1 MTTTHLWVMTA
12 MSRRTD
18 ISIALIV
25 ILAISIVSIV
35 LFIFKDTE
43 DVDETVQEIDTY
55 VDDDGGYWVIE
66 AFPVPEEWRR

>member
-1 MTTTHLWVMTA
+1 

-18 ISIALIV
+18 ISIAFIV
-25 ILAISIVSIV
+25 ILTIAIASIV
-35 LFIFKDTE
+35 LYIFRDTE

-55 VDDDGGYWVIE
+55 IDDDGGYWVIE

>member
-1 MTTTHLWVMTA
+1 MTTTHLWMMTA

-25 ILAISIVSIV
+25 ILTIAIASIV
-35 LFIFKDTE
+35 LYIFRDTE
-43 DVDETVQEIDTY
+43 DVDVTVQEIDTY
-55 VDDDGGYWVIE
+55 IDDDGGYWVIE

>member
-1 MTTTHLWVMTA
+1 MTTTHLWMMTA

-25 ILAISIVSIV
+25 ILTIAIASIV
-35 LFIFKDTE
+35 LYIFRDTE

-55 VDDDGGYWVIE
+55 IDDDGGYWVIE
-66 AFPVPEEWRR
+66 AFPVPEEWRI

>member
-25 ILAISIVSIV
+25 ILAISIASIV
-35 LFIFKDTE
+35 LYIFRDTE
-43 DVDETVQEIDTY
+43 DVEETVQEIDTY
-55 VDDDGGYWVIE
+55 IDDDGGYWVIE
-66 AFPVPEEWRR
+66 AFPVPEEWRI

>member
-1 MTTTHLWVMTA
+1 MTTTHLWMMTA

-25 ILAISIVSIV
+25 ILAISIASIV
-35 LFIFKDTE
+35 LYIFRDTE

-55 VDDDGGYWVIE
+55 IDDDGGYWVIE

>member
-1 MTTTHLWVMTA
+1 MMTA

-18 ISIALIV
+18 IFIALIV

-35 LFIFKDTE
+35 LYIFRDTE

-55 VDDDGGYWVIE
+55 IDDDGGYWVIE

>member
-1 MTTTHLWVMTA
+1 MMTA

-25 ILAISIVSIV
+25 ILTIAIASIV
-35 LFIFKDTE
+35 LYIFRDTE

-55 VDDDGGYWVIE
+55 IDDDGGYWVIE
-66 AFPVPEEWRR
+66 AFPVPEEWRI

>member
-1 MTTTHLWVMTA
+1 MMTA

-35 LFIFKDTE
+35 LYIFRDTE
-43 DVDETVQEIDTY
+43 DVNETVQEIDTY
-55 VDDDGGYWVIE
+55 IDDDGGYWVIE

>member
-1 MTTTHLWVMTA
+1 

-25 ILAISIVSIV
+25 ILTIAIVSIV
-35 LFIFKDTE
+35 LYIFRDTE
-43 DVDETVQEIDTY
+43 DEDVVVQEIDTY
-55 VDDDGGYWVIE
+55 IDDDGGYWVIE

>member
-25 ILAISIVSIV
+25 ILTIAIASIV
-35 LFIFKDTE
+35 LYIFRDTE

-55 VDDDGGYWVIE
+55 IDDDGGYWVIE
-66 AFPVPEEWRR
+66 AFPVPEEWRI

>member
-1 MTTTHLWVMTA
+1 MMTA

-25 ILAISIVSIV
+25 ILTIAIASIV
-35 LFIFKDTE
+35 LYIFRDTE
-43 DVDETVQEIDTY
+43 DVNETVQEIDTY
-55 VDDDGGYWVIE
+55 IDDDGGYWVIE

>member
-1 MTTTHLWVMTA
+1 

-25 ILAISIVSIV
+25 ILAISIASIV
-35 LFIFKDTE
+35 MYIFRDTE
-43 DVDETVQEIDTY
+43 DTYEIVQEIDTY

>member
-1 MTTTHLWVMTA
+1 MMTA
-12 MSRRTD
+12 MSRRKD

-25 ILAISIVSIV
+25 ILTIAIVSIV
-35 LFIFKDTE
+35 LYIFRDTE

-55 VDDDGGYWVIE
+55 IDDDGGYWVIE